1 VRVLNSM
8 TGYGRGEASNAD
20 VTVVV
25 ELKSVNNRFRDLQL
39 RCPREYMML
48 EPQMHKLLKAPFQ
61 RGRIDAFVRR
71 QARAS
76 SKRVHANTELAN
88 EYAQVLNDV
97 AADMVGYVGK
107 DVPFTFIVQQ
117 EGVLT
122 TVEAE
127 VDVMGEWGVV
137 ETAMRAAIDDLALM
151 RAAEGRALHT
161 ELAGYL
167 DDIGQA
173 VGEVEAAAVGINDR
187 LKQKLEARIRRMVG
201 DRFDPFRIEQEVALL
216 VDKADIGEEI
226 TRMRS
231 HCSQFKAALASD
243 EPTGRRM
250 DFLLQEMNREVNTIG
265 SKAAESEISS
275 RVVDMKS
282 TLERMREQAAN
293 VE

>member
-1 VRVLNSM
+1 M

-48 EPQMHKLLKAPFQ
+48 EPRMHKLLKEPFQ

-71 QARAS
+71 SARAS
-76 SKRVHANTELAN
+76 SKRVHANVALAN

-107 DVPFTFIVQQ
+107 EVPFTFIVQQ
-117 EGVLT
+117 EGVLS
-122 TVEAE
+122 TVETE

-137 ETAMRAAIDDLALM
+137 ETAMKAAIDDLAQM
-151 RAAEGRALHT
+151 RAAEGKALHD

-167 DDIGQA
+167 DDIRQA
-173 VGEVEAAAVGINDR
+173 VGEVEAAAVGINER
-187 LKQKLEARIRRMVG
+187 LKAKLEGRIRRMVG

-231 HCSQFKAALASD
+231 HCSQFLAALSSD

-265 SKAAESEISS
+265 SKAAETEISS

>member
-1 VRVLNSM
+1 MLNSM

-39 RCPREYMML
+39 RCPREYMVL
-48 EPQMHKLLKAPFQ
+48 EPRMHKLLKEPFQ

-71 QARAS
+71 QPRAS
-76 SKRVHANTELAN
+76 TRRVVANVELAN
-88 EYAQVLNDV
+88 EYARVLNEV
-97 AADMVGYVGK
+97 AADMVGSFVGK
-107 DVPFTFIVQQ
+107 EVPFTFILQQ

-122 TVEAE
+122 TTEAA
-127 VDVMGEWGVV
+127 VDVTDEWGVV
-137 ETAMRAAIDDLALM
+137 ETAIRAAIDDLAEM
-151 RAAEGRALHT
+151 RAVEGRALHAD
-161 ELAGYL
+161 LQGYL
-167 DDIGQA
+167 DEIHQA
-173 VGEVEAAAVGINDR
+173 VGEVEAVSVGINDR
-187 LKQKLEARIRRMVG
+187 LRQKLEGRIKRLVG
-201 DRFDPFRIEQEVALL
+201 DRFDPLRMEQEVALL

-231 HCSQFKAALASD
+231 HCDQFRDALAGE

-265 SKAAESEISS
+265 SKAAESEIAS